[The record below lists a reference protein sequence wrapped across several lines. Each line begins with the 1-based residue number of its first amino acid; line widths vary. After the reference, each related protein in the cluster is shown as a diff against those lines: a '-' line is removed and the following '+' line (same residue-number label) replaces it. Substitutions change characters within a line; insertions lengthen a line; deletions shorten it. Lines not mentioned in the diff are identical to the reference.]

1 MYSLEQIVD
10 MLESAPRYGGTT
22 SNSVASDDGQAQ
34 KMDRY
39 VRLSDRITKDI
50 TESLRWHAR
59 GEPPNAV
66 PLDHR

>member
-1 MYSLEQIVD
+1 MYSLEQIAD

-22 SNSVASDDGQAQ
+22 SNSVASDDGAAH

-39 VRLSDRITKDI
+39 VRLSDRIAKDI
-50 TESLRWHAR
+50 VASLRWHAR

-66 PLDHR
+66 PVNRR